1 MEGDYYMRKILPF
14 ILIVMILPLG
24 GARGGLCLC
33 LFAQNRHLNEVQVSA
48 SRRLVDTG
56 AQITRLDS
64 LALHDNI
71 SLSMADVLSQ
81 HSTLFIKSYGR
92 ATESTAEF
100 RGTSPSHTQVLWNGL
115 RINSPMLGTLDFST
129 IPSFFVDEANLYHG
143 ASSIN
148 LTGGGLGGAVELK
161 TIPVTV
167 EGTALQYIQ
176 GIGSYKT
183 YDQFLRAT
191 HTTEHW
197 STSTRVVYS
206 RSDNDFMYTNYDKIV
221 DGVHPREHNKSG
233 YFSDFHALQDV
244 YYNDHKG
251 NRMGLM
257 LWYSHTKRGLPFLSV
272 DYKKDTDFTNEQ
284 VFNIMRAI
292 MTWDHVVQ
300 KWKTGVKAGY
310 QYQDMA
316 YDYFTTFG
324 GRRTDITNS
333 QSLTNMGFLQANAD
347 YMPSE
352 HWLLQGN
359 SELSYNHVRS
369 YDKSP
374 FHFGDNYR
382 LGRVEG
388 SLSLKARWRPVKSL
402 SFALILREEL
412 YKDYFVPLIPV
423 AFAEYV
429 LYRPWNLTLKASV
442 ARNYRYPS
450 MDDLYYQPGGNPN
463 LKPEE
468 GFTYDGGVEFNIPM
482 KHLTLKGNASA
493 FDSYITDWIQ
503 WLPNPKGFWEPNNL
517 KKVHNYGVEMNLQ
530 ADWFFAADWK
540 LHAIGNYAYTPSV
553 NKGEPL
559 NANDQSYGKQLCYVP
574 IHQANVCAGISWRTW
589 CFTWKWNYYSER
601 YTTTSNEVDLITG
614 RLKPYYMSDVSL
626 EKRFCWHKVHASIK
640 GVINNILGTEY
651 VTVLSHPMAPRN
663 FEIFLEITPQW

>member
-1 MEGDYYMRKILPF
+1 M
-14 ILIVMILPLG
+14 MILPQR
-24 GARGGLCLC
+24 RGGGLY
-33 LFAQNRHLNEVQVSA
+33 AQEEKRLKEVQVSA
-48 SRRLVDTG
+48 LHRLVDTG
-56 AQITRLDS
+56 VQMTKLDT
-64 LALHDNI
+64 LALRENI

-115 RINSPMLGTLDFST
+115 RINSPMLGTMDFST

-161 TIPVTV
+161 TKPITT

-183 YDQFLRAT
+183 FDQFLRAT
-191 HTTEHW
+191 HATEHW

-206 RSDNDFMYTNYDKIV
+206 RSDNDFIYTNYDKMV
-221 DGVHPREHNKSG
+221 DGTHPRERNKSG
-233 YFSDFHALQDV
+233 YFQDLHALQDV
-244 YYNDHKG
+244 YYNDLKG
-251 NRMGLM
+251 NRLGLM

-272 DYKKDTDFTNEQ
+272 DYKEDTDFTNEQ
-284 VFNIMRAI
+284 VFNTMRAVLA
-292 MTWDHVVQ
+292 WDHAVQ
-300 KWKTGVKAGY
+300 KWKTGMKLGY

-316 YDYFTTFG
+316 YDYFTTYG
-324 GRRTDITNS
+324 NRRTDITNS
-333 QSLTNMGFLQANAD
+333 QSYTNMAFLQASAD

-382 LGRVEG
+382 LGRMEG
-388 SLSLKARWRPVKSL
+388 NLSLKARWRPIKPL
-402 SFALILREEL
+402 SFALILREEF
-412 YKDYFVPLIPV
+412 YKDYFVPLIP
-423 AFAEYV
+423 AFFVEYHIPV
-429 LYRPWNLTLKASV
+429 NLSSNGDARKGLYLKASV

-468 GFTYDGGVEFNIPM
+468 GFTYDGGVEFVFPLE
-482 KHLTLKGNASA
+482 HLTLKGNVSA
-493 FDSYITDWIQ
+493 FDSYINDWIQ
-503 WLPNPKGFWEPNNL
+503 WLPNPRGFWEPNNL

-530 ADWFFAADWK
+530 ADWHFAANWK
-540 LHAIGNYAYTPSV
+540 LHTTGNYAYTPSV

-559 NANDQSYGKQLCYVP
+559 NNNDQSYGKQLCYVP
-574 IHQANVCAGISWRTW
+574 VHQANVCAGVSWKTW

-601 YTTTSNEVDLITG
+601 FTTTSNEVDLITG

-626 EKRFCWHKVHASIK
+626 EKRFQWRKVHASIK
-640 GVINNILGTEY
+640 GVVNNILGTEY

-663 FEIFLEITPQW
+663 FEVFFEIYPQWRH